1 MDIFIAG
8 VSARGLV
15 ESAIR
20 SGLRHRIIAVDYFGD
35 FDLQLL
41 CESRSI
47 KRDLGLPYS
56 AQHLVTLSGGLTFDA
71 MAYVANLENYPSMVE
86 LLRRGKPVL
95 GNSASVLS
103 SVRDP
108 ARFFGFLERAGIP
121 SPKISFSSAVFDLDP
136 DTRWL
141 RKPVR
146 SGGGHGIAV
155 HAPATRVEPGV
166 LFQEY
171 VDGLACSAVFVA
183 DGLDC
188 ALLGV
193 SEQLVGE
200 KEFGADGFRYCG
212 SILGSAVQ
220 GHRARWPAIVE
231 GVRAIVRAI
240 TREFHLV
247 GANGMDFILKDGAIY
262 PLEINPRH
270 TASMELV
277 ERAYGINIFEA
288 HLAACQGR
296 LPDFDLGAQS
306 APDYLGK
313 AVVFAIDDL
322 VFHNPRRWY
331 ERGARDL
338 PLEGESISGGK
349 PICTVFSRGRS
360 RQGCYDGLTKAA
372 AELQSAAHL
381 DAKPMEQLS

>member
-1 MDIFIAG
+1 MDILIAG

-56 AQHLVTLSGGLTFDA
+56 AQHLITLSGDLTFDA
-71 MAYVANLENYPSMVE
+71 LAYVANLENYPSLVE
-86 LLRRGKPVL
+86 LLRRGNPVL

-146 SGGGHGIAV
+146 GGGGHGIAV
-155 HAPATRVEPGV
+155 HVPGTRVEPGV
-166 LFQEY
+166 FFQEY

-188 ALLGV
+188 TLLGI
-193 SEQLVGE
+193 SEQLLGE

-212 SILGSAVQ
+212 SILGLAVQ
-220 GHRARWPAIVE
+220 GHRARWPTIVE
-231 GVRAIVRAI
+231 DVREIVRAI
-240 TREFHLV
+240 TRKFHLV

-262 PLEINPRH
+262 PLEINPRY

-277 ERAYGINIFEA
+277 ERAYGINIFDA
-288 HLAACQGR
+288 HLAACQGT
-296 LPDFDLGAQS
+296 LPDFDLGARS

-313 AVVFAIDDL
+313 AVIFATGDL
-322 VFHNPRRWY
+322 VFHDPKAWY
-331 ERGARDL
+331 ERDARDL
-338 PLEGESISGGK
+338 PVEGERIGRGK
-349 PICTVFSRGRS
+349 PVCTVFSRGHN
-360 RQGCYDGLTKAA
+360 RQECYDGLTKAA

-381 DAKPMEQLS
+381 DAKPMEQVP